1 MKTPKILV
9 TAAAALAVAAPAA
22 HAAAPKTVTIKTG
35 GFAPAKVTIASGDS
49 ITWVNKDTVN
59 RQVVAT
65 GGQFA
70 SPVIKPGGSWTR
82 EFSVAGTFKYRDT
95 FKSTQTG
102 TIVVSGPPPSVSLA
116 ASTPIVTY
124 GGPVTLT
131 GKVSNGKANEQVIVY
146 GKPYGEVSYVQ
157 LATVLTADGGLWSYT
172 TTPALLTRSQAQW
185 NTLKSAEIQAAVTP
199 KLTLKRIGAW
209 FVARVD
215 AARSFK
221 NRTVYVQRRSALG
234 QWVIV
239 KRVRLGTPK
248 TQRFKLPTLPT
259 GTSRLRLFITVN
271 QAGVGY
277 LASSS
282 NVMLVR
288 HS

>member
-1 MKTPKILV
+1 MKTPKLLV
-9 TAAAALAVAAPAA
+9 TAAAALAIAAPA
-22 HAAAPKTVTIKTG
+22 HAATTKTVTIKTG
-35 GFAPAKVTIASGDS
+35 GFSPAKVSISSGDS

-82 EFSVAGTFKYRDT
+82 QFAVAGTFKYRDA
-95 FKSTQTG
+95 FKSAQTG
-102 TIVVSGPPPSVSLA
+102 TIVVAGPPPSVSLA
-116 ASTPIVTY
+116 ASAPVVTY
-124 GGPVTLT
+124 GGSVTLT
-131 GKVSNGKANEQVIVY
+131 GKVSSGKASEQVIVY

-172 TTPALLTRSQAQW
+172 TTPGWLTSYQAQW
-185 NTLKSAEIQAAVTP
+185 NELKSAEIQTAVEP
-199 KLTLKRIGAW
+199 KLTLKRVGAW

-221 NRTVYVQRRSALG
+221 NRTVYVQRRSSLG
-234 QWVIV
+234 QWVNV
-239 KRVRLGTPK
+239 KKVRLGTPK
-248 TQRFKLPTLPT
+248 TQRFKLTDLPT

-282 NVMLVR
+282 SVLLVR
-288 HS
+288 RA

>member
-70 SPVIKPGGSWTR
+70 SPVIKPNGSWTR

-116 ASTPIVTY
+116 ATAPIVTY

-131 GKVSNGKANEQVIVY
+131 GKVSSGKANEQVIVY

-172 TTPALLTRSQAQW
+172 TTPALLTSYQAQW
-185 NTLKSAEIQAAVTP
+185 NNLKSAEIQTAVEP

-221 NRTVYVQRRSALG
+221 NRSVYVQRRSSLG
-234 QWVIV
+234 QWVNI
-239 KRVRLGTPK
+239 KKVRLGTPK
-248 TQRFKLPTLPT
+248 TQRFKLTELPK
-259 GTSRLRLFITVN
+259 GSSQLRLFITVN

-282 NVMLVR
+282 SVMLVR
-288 HS
+288 RA

>member
-1 MKTPKILV
+1 MKTLKILV
-9 TAAAALAVAAPAA
+9 TAAAALAVSAPAA
-22 HAAAPKTVTIKTG
+22 HAATTKKVAIKTG
-35 GFAPAKVTIASGDS
+35 GFSPAKVTIASGDS
-49 ITWVNKDTVN
+49 ITWVNRDTVN

-82 EFSVAGTFKYRDT
+82 LFSLAGTFKYRDA
-95 FKSTQTG
+95 FKSAQTA
-102 TIVVSGPPPSVSLA
+102 TIVVTGPPPSVSLT
-116 ASTPIVTY
+116 ASAPIVTY

-131 GKVSNGKANEQVIVY
+131 GKVSSGKASEQVIVY

-157 LATVLTADGGLWSYT
+157 LATVLTADGGLWSYS
-172 TTPALLTRSQAQW
+172 TTPALLTSYQVQW
-185 NTLKSAEIQAAVTP
+185 NNLKSAEIQTAVEP

-209 FVARVD
+209 FVARID

-221 NRTVYVQRRSALG
+221 NRSVYVQRRSPLG
-234 QWVIV
+234 QWVNI
-239 KRVRLGTPK
+239 KKVRLGTPK
-248 TQRFKLPTLPT
+248 TQRFKLTKLPK
-259 GTSRLRLFITVN
+259 GTSHLRLFITVN

-282 NVMLVR
+282 SVMLVR
-288 HS
+288 A

>member
-1 MKTPKILV
+1 MTKIFITV
-9 TAAAALAVAAPAA
+9 AAALAFAVPAQAAVTKA
-22 HAAAPKTVTIKTG
+22 VTIKPG
-35 GFAPAKVTIASGDS
+35 SFAPAKVTINTGDS
-49 ITWVNKDTVN
+49 ITWTNTDTVD

-70 SPVIKPGGSWTR
+70 SPVIKPKGAWTR
-82 EFSVAGTFKYRDT
+82 RFDIAGTYKYRDA
-95 FKSTQTG
+95 FKSAQTG
-102 TIVVSGPPPSVSLA
+102 TIVVNGPPPSVTLS
-116 ASTPIVTY
+116 ASEPIVSFGTQVILS
-124 GGPVTLT
+124 GRVSSGKTDESVTLW
-131 GKVSNGKANEQVIVY
+131 
-146 GKPYGEVSYVQ
+146 GKPYGQISYIQ
-157 LATVLTADGGLWSYT
+157 LGTVRTADGGLWSYT
-172 TTPALLTRSQAQW
+172 VTPDLLTSYQAQW
-185 NTLKSAEIQAAVTP
+185 NNLKSAEVQTAVMP

-221 NRTVYVQRRSALG
+221 NRTLYVQRRSALG
-234 QWVIV
+234 QWVII

-248 TQRFKLPTLPT
+248 TQRFKLPTLPA

>member
-1 MKTPKILV
+1 MRMTKILITV
-9 TAAAALAVAAPAA
+9 AAALAFAAPAQ
-22 HAAAPKTVTIKTG
+22 AAVTKTVTIKTG
-35 GFAPAKVTIASGDS
+35 GFNPAKVTINMGDS
-49 ITWVNKDTVN
+49 ITWSNTDTVD

-70 SPVIKPGGSWTR
+70 SPVIKPKGSWTR
-82 EFSVAGTFKYRDT
+82 IFNTAGTFKYRDA
-95 FKSTQTG
+95 FKSAQNG
-102 TIVVSGPPPSVSLA
+102 TIVVNGPPPSVTLS
-116 ASTPIVTY
+116 ASEPIVSY
-124 GGPVTLT
+124 GTQVILSGRVSSGKIDETVTLW
-131 GKVSNGKANEQVIVY
+131 A
-146 GKPYGEVSYVQ
+146 KPYGQLSYIQVG
-157 LATVLTADGGLWSYT
+157 TVRTADGGVWSFNV
-172 TTPALLTRSQAQW
+172 TPDLLTSYQAQW
-185 NTLKSAEIQAAVTP
+185 GTLKSAEVQTAVMP

-221 NRTVYVQRRSALG
+221 NRTLYVQRRSSLG

-248 TQRFKLPTLPT
+248 TQRFKLPTLPS